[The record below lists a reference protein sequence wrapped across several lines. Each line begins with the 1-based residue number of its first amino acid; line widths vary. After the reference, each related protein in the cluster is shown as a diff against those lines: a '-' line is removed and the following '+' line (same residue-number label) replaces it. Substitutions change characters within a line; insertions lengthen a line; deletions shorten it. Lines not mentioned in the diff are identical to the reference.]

1 MKYFEEKGDG
11 IFLWVELVIRQLA
24 KAKSMSAFKKALEGF
39 SDASGSMDKL
49 YTGVLS
55 RIQEDDWRW
64 IREII
69 RWLVVAERQVSEQ
82 ELKDAVEWCLQ
93 DGLADFH
100 DFLEVDCGSIV
111 QLLAGEKDAQIVQ
124 LVHETF
130 GAFVVKEICPS
141 PFFIDK
147 TETHGYVAQKCL
159 QGLLENAIP
168 IVKNLYCSTT
178 WVMHLSKATSSRQE
192 NQLLVSLHGFFT
204 SHGAK
209 AWIQHG
215 LRYDNALYRHSLNI
229 GIENQTLQ

>member
-1 MKYFEEKGDG
+1 MRSFGKTRIACFSYLSSQDSLNSPTLYQQAIRWCVSYCTQYGYKTIGKNENADDITAYVEKCSTDSELLRLFFKNEFLNPVKYFEEKGDG

-100 DFLEVDCGSIV
+100 DFL
-111 QLLAGEKDAQIVQ
+111 
-124 LVHETF
+124 
-130 GAFVVKEICPS
+130 
-141 PFFIDK
+141 
-147 TETHGYVAQKCL
+147 
-159 QGLLENAIP
+159 
-168 IVKNLYCSTT
+168 
-178 WVMHLSKATSSRQE
+178 
-192 NQLLVSLHGFFT
+192 
-204 SHGAK
+204 
-209 AWIQHG
+209 
-215 LRYDNALYRHSLNI
+215 
-229 GIENQTLQ
+229 